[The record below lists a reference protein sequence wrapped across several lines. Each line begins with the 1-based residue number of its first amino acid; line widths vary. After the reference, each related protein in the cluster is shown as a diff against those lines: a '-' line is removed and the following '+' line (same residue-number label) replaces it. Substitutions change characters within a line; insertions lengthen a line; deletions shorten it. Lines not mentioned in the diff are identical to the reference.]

1 MGKAIGEILPY
12 AVTAAI
18 TVSAIIGI
26 ILMLVTPKAKTNG
39 PAFAVGYVLGFALVG
54 TLVIVLAGG
63 KDYSSGSGPTKTA
76 SIIKLVLGVLLLVA
90 AVRQWRGR
98 PREGETPKM
107 PKWMAAIDSF
117 TAGKSFGLDVSDVEL
132 PIP

>member
-39 PAFAVGYVLGFALVG
+39 TAFAAGYVLGFALVG
-54 TLVIVLAGG
+54 TLVILLAGG
-63 KDYSSGSGPTKTA
+63 KDYSSGSSPTKTA
-76 SIIKLVLGVLLLVA
+76 SIIKLVLGVLLLIP
-90 AVRQWRGR
+90 AVRQWRAR
-98 PREGETPKM
+98 PRRAETPKL

-117 TAGKSFGLDVSDVEL
+117 TAVKSFGLACCYRR
-132 PIP
+132 